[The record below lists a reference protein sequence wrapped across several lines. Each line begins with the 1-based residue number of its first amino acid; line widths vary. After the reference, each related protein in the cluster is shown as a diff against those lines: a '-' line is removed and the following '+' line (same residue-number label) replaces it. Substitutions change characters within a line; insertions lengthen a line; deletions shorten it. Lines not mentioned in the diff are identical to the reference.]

1 MVTALNYNPNKRI
14 ADQAN
19 ERTPVGDIPKTKV
32 QNLEASSEIS
42 ASEKV
47 GRPFPDNW
55 PWPEVKLNEGSSGG
69 TGGGSGGTVVSP
81 TTITVGT
88 TNTLPAGS
96 QATVVNSGTATRV
109 VLDFGIPKGDKGEQG
124 IQGPTGPAGPPGPA
138 GSPGQDGEASIAALV
153 PRGDYDAA
161 ADPPYAV
168 NDYISYNG
176 SSYVCKAENA
186 SNTAPT
192 DGSNSDPFWQLI
204 ALQGA
209 KGDPGERGVDGE
221 AATITIGTVTT
232 VGPLESAAVT
242 NTGSVNKAVF
252 NFSIPKGADGAQGIQ
267 GVGGAPFWDYDNP
280 VNVIDEWQEETIQ
293 SLVGIS
299 FTSSYS
305 GLLTIRSTK
314 ALPHPINV
322 AVVCAGQLRLFNYFP
337 ANSDRI
343 VAAIAVSPGNK
354 VFLYYT
360 GASFTK
366 ADITTG
372 GFNSFIVAALP
383 YNIPF
388 VDWRSSVEID
398 LLATQPTET
407 VTGGPGY
414 ANAVYYTMPI
424 DGALT
429 IAVGKG
435 TNSRKFSV
443 VRPSGDPTTSLTA
456 PNIECNMY
464 NLGSIGNTMRPYA
477 GYATV
482 YARKGELVGIAAHDG
497 KSPKDDI
504 LLLKARPLLYG
515 SI

>member
-1 MVTALNYNPNKRI
+1 MG
-14 ADQAN
+14 
-19 ERTPVGDIPKTKV
+19 PV
-32 QNLEASSEIS
+32 
-42 ASEKV
+42 
-47 GRPFPDNW
+47 
-55 PWPEVKLNEGSSGG
+55 
-69 TGGGSGGTVVSP
+69 
-81 TTITVGT
+81 
-88 TNTLPAGS
+88 
-96 QATVVNSGTATRV
+96 
-109 VLDFGIPKGDKGEQG
+109 
-124 IQGPTGPAGPPGPA
+124 GPA

-153 PRGDYDAA
+153 PRGDYDVS

-232 VGPLESAAVT
+232 VGSLESAAVT

-280 VNVIDEWQEETIQ
+280 MDVIDEWQEETIQ

-322 AVVCAGQLRLFNYFP
+322 AVLCAGQLRLFNYFP
-337 ANSDRI
+337 ANSNRI

-388 VDWRSSVEID
+388 VDWRESAAVDMLSMQPTKELLAGAGFPSSVF
-398 LLATQPTET
+398 
-407 VTGGPGY
+407 
-414 ANAVYYTMPI
+414 YTMPI

-429 IAVGKG
+429 VGVGKG
-435 TNSRKFSV
+435 TTSRKFSI
-443 VRPSGDPTTSLTA
+443 VRPTENIPTDFSSVYV
-456 PNIECNMY
+456 ECNMY
-464 NLGSIGNTMRPYA
+464 NLGSLGNTMRPYA
-477 GYATV
+477 GYTTV
-482 YARKGELVGIAAHDG
+482 YARKGDIVGIASYDG
-497 KSPKDDI
+497 TSPKEEI
-504 LLLKARPLLYG
+504 LHLKAHPLQYG